1 MPLMLKFIVK
11 VWCMRFSALTERGG
25 SRKGRTHGDLPE
37 NAMTTT
43 PEGALAVA
51 QQRRAAESLPYF
63 GAVLP
68 AEAHAL
74 LKSLPNAQLID
85 VRTRAEWDYVGRVPG
100 SILIEWNSY
109 PSGTRNPA
117 FLEQLHAAA
126 ADPSTP
132 LLFLCRSGQRSDSA
146 ARAAAAAGYS
156 MAFNVL
162 EGFEGTKDADGH
174 RSTLGGWRKAG
185 LPWVQG

>member
-1 MPLMLKFIVK
+1 MKPAAEV
-11 VWCMRFSALTERGG
+11 V
-25 SRKGRTHGDLPE
+25 
-37 NAMTTT
+37 
-43 PEGALAVA
+43 LAAA
-51 QQRRAAESLPYF
+51 QQRRATDELPYF

-68 AEAHAL
+68 AEADAL

-109 PSGTRNPA
+109 PSGARNPA
-117 FLEQLHAAA
+117 FLEQLRAATP
-126 ADPSTP
+126 DPKTP
-132 LLFLCRSGQRSDSA
+132 LLFICRSGQRSDAA
-146 ARAAAAAGYS
+146 ARAAAAAGYG

-162 EGFEGTKDADGH
+162 EGFEGARDADGH
-174 RSTLGGWRKAG
+174 RGTLGGWRKAS